1 MKRNRLEIIA
11 FVCIIIGL
19 GVFVYYVYQL
29 VDNNYIVGEGLSDK
43 DIERTAYIGD
53 FFGGVIGSI
62 WALAGVLLY
71 FSALKLQ
78 SKEIANQINEMNEN
92 KKMMFQ
98 QQFDS
103 TFFSL
108 LSNQYEMKKNIN
120 GYFFQINI
128 NNFRYSIDSQ
138 QYSLDNFFKMIRY
151 EMFKIYEILKDED
164 YNTWEETE
172 IERMI
177 DEETDEAVTHYKDD
191 TDKTI
196 KNLIKSLN
204 KRYRTY
210 LYSIKKDTHGFTKID
225 NGDLFTSRCVYGYI
239 YMKYVNEL
247 SHYCRYLYNILK
259 YLDQE
264 KERYI
269 FDIYNIYNHEIIAKE
284 RNL

>member
-138 QYSLDNFFKMIRY
+138 QY
-151 EMFKIYEILKDED
+151 KIG
-164 YNTWEETE
+164 
-172 IERMI
+172 R
-177 DEETDEAVTHYKDD
+177 AHV
-191 TDKTI
+191 
-196 KNLIKSLN
+196 
-204 KRYRTY
+204 
-210 LYSIKKDTHGFTKID
+210 
-225 NGDLFTSRCVYGYI
+225 
-239 YMKYVNEL
+239 
-247 SHYCRYLYNILK
+247 
-259 YLDQE
+259 
-264 KERYI
+264 
-269 FDIYNIYNHEIIAKE
+269 
-284 RNL
+284 